1 MDTHDP
7 NALAQQMM
15 KPFMPIFVILIVAG
29 AIVMFL
35 GIVAKE
41 KSRRSPRNSASSG
54 KPSDKFFSTLFN
66 FLSQLPWWVN
76 VILAGVTFVILSF
89 LSTPDVMPKPLTA
102 VTRMFSHIAPIFLL
116 GIAVLSGINSWG
128 KRRLLDKQ
136 TGLNSL
142 LNIDWESYEFLV
154 EEAYRRRGY
163 KVTKTGSGAD
173 GGIDLILEHSGKKFY
188 VQCKHWKVFNVGVK
202 TVRELCGVVAA
213 DKVDGGI
220 VITSGHFTRE
230 AWDWVNSKDI
240 PIKLIERDELL
251 QLIEDVKYQRAMD
264 AGIDVSAQSEK
275 HYKPCPAFGNIVKA
289 PVCPV
294 CSSKMVL
301 RTAKKG
307 PNPGEMFWG
316 CTQFPKCKGT
326 RTYDVSR

>member
-1 MDTHDP
+1 MNASDP

-15 KPFMPIFVILIVAG
+15 QPFMPVFVILIVAG

-41 KSRRSPRNSASSG
+41 KSRRNPRNSASSG

-89 LSTPDVMPKPLTA
+89 LSTPDVLPNPISA
-102 VTRMFSHIAPIFLL
+102 FSRIFVYIAPIFLL
-116 GIAVLSGINSWG
+116 FIATVSGINSWG

-136 TGLNSL
+136 TGLKSL
-142 LNIDWESYEFLV
+142 NNINWESYEYLV
-154 EEAYRRRGY
+154 EEAYRRKGY
-163 KVTKTGSGAD
+163 KVTNTGKGAD

-188 VQCKHWKVFNVGVK
+188 VQCKHWKVFKVGVK

-213 DKVDGGI
+213 DNVDGGI
-220 VITSGHFTRE
+220 VITSGHFTQE
-230 AWDWVNSKDI
+230 AINWVNSKDV
-240 PIKLIERDELL
+240 PVKLIEREELL
-251 QLIEDVKYQRAMD
+251 QLIEDVKFQRPID
-264 AGIDVSAQSEK
+264 KGVDVSAQSERK
-275 HYKPCPAFGNIVKA
+275 NEPRVALCQIAKA
-289 PVCPV
+289 PACPV

-301 RTAKKG
+301 RTARKG
-307 PNPGEMFWG
+307 PNPGEVFWG

-326 RTYDVSR
+326 RPYVTGR